1 MHLCSHSGWHDHDV
15 RLLQRARLSSVRAA
29 VPGACLLVPV
39 AACTSPEPSPA
50 PAPTVTTESAGPA
63 GVVPAGLDRF
73 YAQPL
78 TWGDCEPYATSDDI
92 RSAFGR
98 TGLQCARLTVPLD
111 YGKPDGD
118 TITIGVL
125 RHKATG
131 NRIGSLVINPGG
143 PGASGMY
150 AAAGLSSQVANTDI
164 AKRFDLVGFDPRGI
178 GASEPDVTC
187 LTDAERDEQRA
198 EDLEADGSPA
208 GVARQDAESK
218 EFADKCAERTQF
230 GTAMLANLGTRDVV
244 KDMDVLRSAL
254 GEEKL
259 TYLGYSYGTRIGYT
273 YAEAFPRN
281 VRAMVLDGALDPSQ
295 DEVESLVAQGQGFG
309 VAFNDFARWC
319 AARRDC
325 ALGTNPAAATQA
337 FQNLVRPLIDNPVR
351 LRDGR
356 VLSYDDATLGAI
368 QALYSQ
374 QLWTVLN
381 AGLNEL
387 KSGQGTTLMALAD
400 QYNERDSSG
409 RYANTQDA
417 FTAIRCVDD
426 PPVTDRREILE
437 AENRYDQVAP
447 FLDDG
452 RPNGAALDPC
462 AYWPVPNT
470 SQPHE
475 PNVAGVPPVL
485 VISTTN
491 DPATPYQAGVNL
503 AKAMKGA
510 LLTFEG
516 TQHTVFLQG
525 ISCVDDI
532 GSDYLINGTLPAE
545 GTRCTSQ

>member
-1 MHLCSHSGWHDHDV
+1 M
-15 RLLQRARLSSVRAA
+15 
-29 VPGACLLVPV
+29 PV
-39 AACTSPEPSPA
+39 AACTSPEPAPT

-63 GVVPAGLDRF
+63 GPVPAGLDKF

-78 TWGDCEPYATSDDI
+78 TWGDCAPYATSDDI

-98 TGLQCARLTVPLD
+98 KDLQCARLTVPLD
-111 YGKPDGD
+111 YAKPQGD

-150 AAAGLSSQVANTDI
+150 AAAGLASQVGNTELG
-164 AKRFDLVGFDPRGI
+164 KRFDLVGFDPRGI
-178 GASEPDVTC
+178 GASQPEVTC
-187 LTDAERDEQRA
+187 LTDAERDHERT

-208 GVARQDAESK
+208 GVARQDADSK
-218 EFADKCAERTQF
+218 EFAAKCAERTKF
-230 GTAMLANLGTRDVV
+230 GTEMLENLGTRDVV

-259 TYLGYSYGTRIGYT
+259 TYLGYSYGTRLGST

-281 VRAMVLDGALDPSQ
+281 VRAMVLDGALDPNQ
-295 DEVESLVAQGQGFG
+295 DEVESLVEQGQGFG
-309 VAFNDFARWC
+309 VAFNEFAKWC

-325 ALGTNPAAATQA
+325 ALGPNPAAATQV
-337 FQNLVRPLIDNPVR
+337 FQSLVRPLIDKPVR
-351 LRDGR
+351 LGDGR
-356 VLSYDDATLGAI
+356 ELSYGDATIGAI

-374 QLWTVLN
+374 QLWTTLN
-381 AGLNEL
+381 SGLNEL
-387 KSGQGTTLMALAD
+387 KTGQGATLMALAD
-400 QYNERDSSG
+400 QYNERDRSG
-409 RYANTQDA
+409 HYTNTQDA
-417 FTAIRCVDD
+417 FTAVRCVDD
-426 PPVTDRREILE
+426 PPVTDR
-437 AENRYDQVAP
+437 AEVLAASNRYDQVAP

-462 AYWPVPNT
+462 AFWPVPNT

-475 PNVAGVPPVL
+475 PHVDGLPPVL

-525 ISCVDDI
+525 NSCVDDI
-532 GSDYLINGTLPAE
+532 GSAYLIKGDLPAE
-545 GTRCTSQ
+545 GTRCTAQ